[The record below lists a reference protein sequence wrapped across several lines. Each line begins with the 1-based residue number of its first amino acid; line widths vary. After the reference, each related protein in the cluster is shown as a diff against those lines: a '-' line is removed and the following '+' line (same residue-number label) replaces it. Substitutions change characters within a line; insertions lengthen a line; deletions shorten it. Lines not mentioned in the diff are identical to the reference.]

1 MPAINRWGQY
11 RLRAQ
16 RHRIWFALRAALLMV
31 AFSFIS
37 PGCPAVMAL
46 PNLAS
51 AAPKSTQAPVATKIA
66 NAAAAATVA
75 SGKNT
80 SEDLTNQLQDL
91 GETLQRISHVISQV
105 VGEYNQHGADLD
117 QMIMD
122 PWMEGNPGL
131 APMVAHSGPL
141 LPPRQKWVSYSV
153 AELSKLIGMLQG
165 DLARMSQNS
174 PSNDKVKVQFEV
186 LNDTKTQ
193 LSSDLQNLVA
203 LTQTNLNDR
212 TSVLKLCQALRD
224 DASGMNEIRKRLL
237 RLTKGD

>member
-1 MPAINRWGQY
+1 LGQY

-16 RHRIWFALRAALLMV
+16 RRRIWIALTALLLMV
-31 AFSFIS
+31 ASALI
-37 PGCPAVMAL
+37 AAAALAL
-46 PNLAS
+46 PGPS
-51 AAPKSTQAPVATKIA
+51 KPDSTDTAGPVATKIA
-66 NAAAAATVA
+66 NAAATATVA
-75 SGKNT
+75 SAKNT
-80 SEDLTNQLQDL
+80 SEDLTNQLRDL
-91 GETLQRISHVISQV
+91 GETLQRISRVISQV
-105 VGEYNQHGADLD
+105 EGEYNQHGADLD
-117 QMIMD
+117 QLIMD

-153 AELSKLIGMLQG
+153 AELSKLVGMLQG
-165 DLARMSQNS
+165 DLARFSQDS
-174 PSNDKVKVQFEV
+174 FSNDKVKVQFDV

-193 LSSDLQNLVA
+193 LSTDCQNLVA

-212 TSVLKLCQALRD
+212 ISALKLCQALRD